1 MSWSVLCLLVVISN
15 CANSLQKIVE
25 GPTNTNVMFGGTA
38 LLKCRVEAQVF
49 FFLSTPEVNK
59 FPINCSFLLE
69 QQH

>member
-49 FFLSTPEVNK
+49 FFGD
-59 FPINCSFLLE
+59 I
-69 QQH
+69 